1 MLQINT
7 FSVHRAVAHMRPMCV
22 PTAAH
27 MQPTVAHMRP
37 MCVTVGLHMQPN
49 CNAYAAHWAAY
60 ALQEFKRAFILRVEG
75 RTVKQELTLCLSQ
88 MSLSAP
94 TQPAA
99 S

>member
-1 MLQINT
+1 MLQINA

-37 MCVTVGLHMQPN
+37 MCVTVGLHMQSSV
-49 CNAYAAHWAAY
+49 AHMRYSWAAY
-60 ALQEFKRAFILRVEG
+60 ALQEFKRAFILGVEG
-75 RTVKQELTLCLSQ
+75 RTAKQELTSCLSQ